1 MCLLR
6 IPDDLEHAVLDDP
19 LNNFIGGEL
28 VVAEGDVP
36 HKLVQV
42 FDTLDALLQELRLK
56 ALLDEL
62 ELLVSVLLATRL
74 FLVLLILVCLN
85 DGQLFDHSLIGSR
98 DFFDVRL

>member
-62 ELLVSVLLATRL
+62 ELEDFHGLCRLGFRHKSSLDVLSG
-74 FLVLLILVCLN
+74 VYGLIAAL
-85 DGQLFDHSLIGSR
+85 
-98 DFFDVRL
+98 DVQVA